1 VTRFI
6 LSNIGGENM
15 VSQEYQQI
23 MVAIDGSKTA
33 ELAFKKAVNIVK
45 RNNGNLIV
53 VHIIDTRSLQSFP
66 QFDRQSVSPNFME
79 QSTNAARNT
88 LSDYKEWAKKQGL
101 DDVRTIVKNGSP
113 RRELTEVLPEEYDI
127 NLLILGA
134 TGLNAFERAFIG
146 SVSQYVIREAPCDVL
161 IVRTENDE
169 IDSTPIAED
178 NNF

>member
-1 VTRFI
+1 
-6 LSNIGGENM
+6 M
-15 VSQEYQQI
+15 VSEEYQQI

-45 RNNGNLIV
+45 RNEGELIV

-66 QFDRQSVSPNFME
+66 QFDRQSASPNFME

-88 LSDYKEWAKKQGL
+88 LRDYKKWAKKQGL
-101 DDVRTIVKNGSP
+101 DDVKTIVKNGSP

-127 NLLILGA
+127 DLLVLGA

-146 SVSQYVIREAPCDVL
+146 SVSQYVIRKASCDVL
-161 IVRTENDE
+161 VVRTDTDE
-169 IDSTPIAED
+169 IDSTPITDD
-178 NNF
+178 NNL